1 MRKKKMMA
9 SVTLLRY
16 GNDCSSSG
24 GYAQG
29 PTSRSVQ
36 VRLTL
41 RQVLQYTFTGLEV
54 RESSIVNSFP
64 SRAELTEKG
73 RLSTETLWSGA
84 FSLSFDI
91 SGSLFSVSG
100 WITIG

>member
-1 MRKKKMMA
+1 M
-9 SVTLLRY
+9 
-16 GNDCSSSG
+16 
-24 GYAQG
+24 
-29 PTSRSVQ
+29 
-36 VRLTL
+36 TL

-54 RESSIVNSFP
+54 RENSIANSFP
-64 SRAELTEKG
+64 RRAELTEKG

-91 SGSLFSVSG
+91 SGSFFSVSG